1 MKYNLGYLLQFYY
14 SSVLL
19 ITVLII
25 GIYGGLNLDNTVATI
40 ESGLQLEDIKGQNGI
55 EEIETLIKDGR
66 LEEAISYT
74 KALQERVGH
83 LNLSTPTKSFEEF
96 NSGLREI
103 KRSLVNL
110 TSYSDLESIILTFD
124 EKLNN
129 FLSFVKKNQW
139 RTLTRTTETI
149 KSKAYSSI
157 IGPKDFFNSS
167 KLKGF
172 YNFTSK
178 DIESME
184 RIVKKSFLSNQNKK
198 NVMAKIKYL
207 NIEIEKVEEYLFS
220 IEALNSPFGSLNSTY
235 YKWMNE
241 IEPAIALAKIKIEK
255 SNKKST
261 IIYWG
266 ILCFLI
272 FSIILSYFVCR
283 VSNLALRKKTG
294 AIILDAIK
302 KGLIPFKSNFDID
315 FGCEFKEEF
324 EKYRECFHKRGNLGI
339 FFQKAIP
346 FGSALFDSN
355 LNLIWANSLFY
366 KHFGIEK
373 DKTKNYLNWSFFQKE
388 TNLVEDDFILTTLKQ
403 GIAGIYQIQIKN
415 NGNKKTDSYEIYI
428 APIEYEGQKKISMF
442 LYPLNNVEE
451 TITNQKDLII
461 SPISQMLDCLTNNI
475 PADEM
480 YKGLKKDFEN
490 SGILK
495 VFEKFIN
502 YNNIAAQQKES
513 FIEKIGELQSSLK
526 YKSELKEESRDLSSN
541 IKKINGLMVAKFKK
555 SEESIVEYMETH
567 KELEKQTEILLNFFE
582 FLFMNKNNIV
592 KNRETAEK
600 IIEENLKTLK
610 STDAVKNKLKDFG
623 SQLGNCSSKLSQLT
637 EQISLATRNGDVDG
651 GYLENKT
658 EKMKFELK
666 GIEAISV
673 SFNEIMKSFDIV
685 VSKAYLILEE
695 WDCLDFDKLKK
706 ELKTFENDFKRFKE
720 KLNNT
725 FNYGKDVN
733 QTAMNDLKDAY
744 EEFQRKFTLEK
755 RISQLLEIDQYNSQY
770 NFTNDQTWSQ
780 TPSV

>member
-19 ITVLII
+19 ITILII
-25 GIYGGLNLDNTVATI
+25 GIYGGLDLDNAVATI
-40 ESGLQLEDIKGQNGI
+40 ESGLQLENIKDQNGI

-74 KALQERVGH
+74 KALQARVGH
-83 LNLSTPTKSFEEF
+83 LNLSTSTKSFEEF

-110 TSYSDLESIILTFD
+110 TSHSDLESIILTFD

-172 YNFTSK
+172 HNFTSK

-184 RIVKKSFLSNQNKK
+184 RIVKKSFLSNPNKK

-220 IEALNSPFGSLNSTY
+220 IEALNSSFSSLNSTY

-241 IEPAIALAKIKIEK
+241 IEPAIALTKIKIEK

-283 VSNLALRKKTG
+283 VSNLALRKKMG

-339 FFQKAIP
+339 IFQKAIP

-355 LNLIWANSLFY
+355 LNLVWANSLFY

-373 DKTKNYLNWSFFQKE
+373 NKTKNYLNWSFFQKE

-428 APIEYEGQKKISMF
+428 TPIEYEGQKKISMF

-475 PADEM
+475 STDEI

-502 YNNIAAQQKES
+502 YNNIIAQQKEN

-526 YKSELKEESRDLSSN
+526 YKNELKEESRDLSSN

-567 KELEKQTEILLNFFE
+567 KELEKQTETLLKFFE

-592 KNRETAEK
+592 KDRETAEK

-610 STDAVKNKLKDFG
+610 STDAIKNKLKGFG
-623 SQLGNCSSKLSQLT
+623 SQLENCSSKLSQLT
-637 EQISLATRNGDVDG
+637 EQISLTTRNGDIDG

-666 GIEAISV
+666 GIEEISV
-673 SFNEIMKSFDIV
+673 SFNEIIKSFDII

-695 WDCLDFDKLKK
+695 WDRLDFDKLKN
-706 ELKTFENDFKRFKE
+706 ELKIFENDFKRFKE
-720 KLNNT
+720 KLNKML
-725 FNYGKDVN
+725 NYGKDMN
-733 QTAMNDLKDAY
+733 QAAMNDLKDAY
-744 EEFQRKFTLEK
+744 QEFQRKFTLEK

-770 NFTNDQTWSQ
+770 NFTNDQTWPK